1 MLCKFVHRNPIQVCV
16 CAFDMTINVIDNYR
30 F

>member
-1 MLCKFVHRNPIQVCV
+1 MLFRFVPRNPAQVCV
-16 CAFDMTINVIDNYR
+16 CAFDMTINLIDNYR